1 MTARP
6 SEVSFVSRN
15 PGKMREARNV
25 LGAFGLR
32 VRWVRRVLPEPQAR
46 SLDEVVVAKLAA
58 VRDLKGYVIVEDSGL
73 FIPALHGFPGVY
85 SAHFLET
92 WGFAPM
98 LELLR
103 HRPRRAFFRTVA
115 GLRHGRKTWT
125 FAGEV
130 HGEIAPRARGR
141 EGFGYDPVFIPRGG
155 DRTFAQMP
163 SAAKDQISHRA
174 RALRKVGEF
183 LAGTP

>member
-103 HRPRRAFFRTVA
+103 HRPRRAFFRHRRRPPPREEDLD
-115 GLRHGRKTWT
+115 LRRRG
-125 FAGEV
+125 
-130 HGEIAPRARGR
+130 AR
-141 EGFGYDPVFIPRGG
+141 G
-155 DRTFAQMP
+155 DRTAGP
-163 SAAKDQISHRA
+163 RPGRIRLRPGLHPA
-174 RALRKVGEF
+174 RGGPDLCADALRRERPD
-183 LAGTP
+183 LPSRSRPP